1 MKTWDASYEDVADD
15 SRPRPFLARKADG
28 KMTHDELN
36 IDLKTEEG
44 GDTLVFKLRGSL
56 DLATAPT
63 VRAALSEATEKGS
76 HNLIV
81 DLTQLEFLDST
92 GLGVLIGA
100 HRRAA
105 EHGGSF
111 RLIVNNGPIS
121 RLLNITGLIAVFAAY
136 RSLEDARGNRARLSP
151 AL

>member
-1 MKTWDASYEDVADD
+1 
-15 SRPRPFLARKADG
+15 
-28 KMTHDELN
+28 
-36 IDLKTEEG
+36 
-44 GDTLVFKLRGSL
+44 
-56 DLATAPT
+56 
-63 VRAALSEATEKGS
+63 
-76 HNLIV
+76 
-81 DLTQLEFLDST
+81 
-92 GLGVLIGA
+92 LIGA

>member
-1 MKTWDASYEDVADD
+1 
-15 SRPRPFLARKADG
+15 
-28 KMTHDELN
+28 MTHDELS
-36 IDLKTEEG
+36 IDLKNDSG
-44 GDTLVFKLRGSL
+44 GTLLFKLRGSL

-63 VRAALSEATEKGS
+63 VRAALSDATEKGS
-76 HNLIV
+76 NNLIV

-105 EHGGSF
+105 EQGGTF
-111 RLIVNNGPIS
+111 KLIVLDGPIA
-121 RLLNITGLIAVFAAY
+121 RLLNITGLITVFAVY
-136 RSLEDARGNRARLSP
+136 HSIEDARNDQSRVSA

>member
-1 MKTWDASYEDVADD
+1 MRVVSSPAAKGQA
-15 SRPRPFLARKADG
+15 L
-28 KMTHDELN
+28 MTHDELG
-36 IDLKTEEG
+36 IDLKTEDG
-44 GDTLVFKLRGSL
+44 GGTLVFKLRGSL

-136 RSLEDARGNRARLSP
+136 RSLDNARGDRQRLKP
-151 AL
+151 TI